1 MAFLGRKTANVLLTI
16 LFFASVLVIVYMAR
30 AVLAIFCLSILFA
43 YLIDPVV
50 SFLDR
55 HSLLRGKA
63 RGVHIAEA
71 YLGVLI
77 LVAGTVYVLIPQAS
91 SRPGVF
97 LQNVASFSDR
107 LGSGEIATEVGHT
120 NGWSEAQTLRAKE
133 FLTSHRETIRKVSSQ
148 IQGLAAM
155 ILSAGAVMPIL
166 AIFFLADGRR
176 LAEMALA
183 TFATEENL
191 DRLQSLS
198 RELNSVL
205 RHYIRAKM
213 TLVGLSLTYVSSSL
227 LVLRYPHALGPGNPR
242 RRPGVHSD
250 SGMDNRR
257 NHHHH
262 LRYRHAQSL
271 DMDGCPAGYLD
282 NSHRLLDRPARSW
295 GRVGDAPGSR
305 DIHADGGRCRW
316 RICRRLSRFT
326 ERSNCSSHLA
336 KAWQFARSRKACVA
350 GRGHCSGASGRVLTR
365 AEKERAN

>member
-1 MAFLGRKTANVLLTI
+1 MAFLDRKTVNVLLTI
-16 LFFASVLVIVYMAR
+16 LLFASVLVIVYMAR
-30 AVLAIFCLSILFA
+30 SVLAIFFLSILFA

-55 HSLLRGKA
+55 HSLLQRKA
-63 RGVHIAEA
+63 RGVHIAET

-77 LVAGTVYVLIPQAS
+77 LVAGTVYVLIPQTS

-97 LQNVASFSDR
+97 LRNVASFSDR
-107 LGSGEIATEVGHT
+107 LGSGEIATEVGQT

-148 IQGLAAM
+148 IQSLVAM

-176 LAEMALA
+176 LADMALA
-183 TFATEENL
+183 TIATEENL
-191 DRLQSLS
+191 DTLQSLS
-198 RELNSVL
+198 REINSVL
-205 RHYIRAKM
+205 HNYIRAKM
-213 TLVGLSLTYVSSSL
+213 TLVGLSFTYVSLSL
-227 LVLRYPHALGPGNPR
+227 LRVEIPPRACPGNPR
-242 RRPGVHSD
+242 GRPGVHSD

-262 LRYRHAQSL
+262 VRYRHAQSL
-271 DMDGCPAGYLD
+271 DMDGCAAGYLE

-295 GRVGDAPGSR
+295 ARVGDAPDSR

-316 RICRRLSRFT
+316 RICRRLFRVT
-326 ERSNCSSHLA
+326 DRSNYSSHLA
-336 KAWQFARSRKACVA
+336 KAWQFARSRKAFVA
-350 GRGHCSGASGRVLTR
+350 GRGHCSAAGGRILMP
-365 AEKERAN
+365 AEKERAS

>member
-1 MAFLGRKTANVLLTI
+1 MAFLDRKTVNVLLTI
-16 LFFASVLVIVYMAR
+16 LLFASVLGIVYMAR
-30 AVLAIFCLSILFA
+30 SVLAIFCLSILFA

-55 HSLLRGKA
+55 HSLLRRKA

-71 YLGVLI
+71 YIGVLI
-77 LVAGTVYVLIPQAS
+77 LVAGAVYVLIPQAS
-91 SRPGVF
+91 NRPGAF

-107 LGSGEIATEVGHT
+107 LSSGEIATEVGQT

-148 IQGLAAM
+148 IQSLAAM
-155 ILSAGAVMPIL
+155 ILGAGAVMPIL
-166 AIFFLADGRR
+166 AIFLLADGRQ
-176 LAEMALA
+176 LADTALA

-198 RELNSVL
+198 RDLNSVL

-213 TLVGLSLTYVSSSL
+213 TLVGLSFTYVSLSL
-227 LVLRYPHALGPGNPR
+227 FVLRYPPRAGPGNPR
-242 RRPGVHSD
+242 GRPGVHPD

-271 DMDGCPAGYLD
+271 DMDRCAAGCLE

-295 GRVGDAPGSR
+295 A
-305 DIHADGGRCRW
+305 
-316 RICRRLSRFT
+316 
-326 ERSNCSSHLA
+326 
-336 KAWQFARSRKACVA
+336 
-350 GRGHCSGASGRVLTR
+350 
-365 AEKERAN
+365 